1 MQNPVSNGVAMA
13 AGHEHPVLAGG
24 CGTEQE
30 KSGDADMT
38 KEEQDKENQ
47 EENSKEEE
55 NGKEGENRKE
65 EENGKEE
72 EKGKK
77 EDNGQEDSNDSAV
90 CPDSDDW
97 TQRGAVKRTR
107 SIESL

>member
-38 KEEQDKENQ
+38 KEEQDKEN
-47 EENSKEEE
+47 NKEEE

-72 EKGKK
+72 EGKK
-77 EDNGQEDSNDSAV
+77 ENNGQEDSNDSAV
-90 CPDSDDW
+90 CPDSDD
-97 TQRGAVKRTR
+97 
-107 SIESL
+107 